1 MKPLPN
7 ESAAYYHTYIDAVT
21 STDLLME
28 LKKSKTNF
36 QTEFFKLD
44 DAIAN
49 HQYSPDKWTV
59 KELLLHLID
68 CERIFAYRAL
78 SIARGEQ
85 QSLLGFEENDYAK
98 NCKADKRTLQS
109 ILEEFLA
116 VRASSIALFENLDK
130 QDLLRIGKANGNEIS
145 VRAIGFII
153 VGHQN
158 HHFKILEERY
168 LHRL

>member
-7 ESAAYYHTYIDAVT
+7 EFAPYFQKYIDEVAT
-21 STDLLME
+21 TDLMSE

-36 QTEFFKLD
+36 QTEYFKLD

-49 HQYSPDKWTV
+49 YQYAPDKWTV

-78 SIARGEQ
+78 CIARGEQ
-85 QSLLGFEENDYAK
+85 KSLPSFEENDYAK

-116 VRASSIALFENLDK
+116 VRMATITLFENLAA
-130 QDLLRIGKANGNEIS
+130 QDLLRIGAANNKEIS

-158 HHFKILEERY
+158 HHFKILSERY

>member
-7 ESAAYYHTYIDAVT
+7 ESSTYYHSYIDTVS
-21 STDLLME
+21 STDLIVE
-28 LKKSKTNF
+28 LKKTKTNF

-49 HQYSPDKWTV
+49 YQYAPDKWTV

-78 SIARGEQ
+78 CIARGEQ
-85 QSLLGFEENDYAK
+85 QGLPGFEENDYAK
-98 NCKADKRTLQS
+98 NCKAEKRTLQG

-116 VRASSIALFENLDK
+116 VRASTIVLFENLDK

-168 LHRL
+168 LRRL